1 MIPERERYQ
10 APFTHPVAVERFIDP
25 AGVLIK
31 VNPVNPFGISRVT
44 GMFVR
49 ATFPVFVRVIV
60 YSNTSPMIPSPPFM
74 SETVILSSRRGIL
87 RINAVVLFAS
97 I

>member
-1 MIPERERYQ
+1 MERS
-10 APFTHPVAVERFIDP
+10 IDP
-25 AGVLIK
+25 AGVEII
-31 VNPVNPFGISRVT
+31 VNPVNPEGISSIT
-44 GMFVR
+44 GILVR

-60 YSNTSPMIPSPPFM
+60 YSNISPIIPSPPFI
-74 SETVILSSRRGIL
+74 SETVIVSSRRGIL